1 MVLYCIQF
9 DTIFSVC
16 LLFEIFLQI
25 FQSTEVKFI
34 ISILQS

>member
-16 LLFEIFLQI
+16 PVKFLQI
-25 FQSTEVKFI
+25 FQTTEVKFI